1 VETIALADGD
11 LAWVFPHME
20 DPHRVVAALSGADAD
35 IRKLAD
41 HLGVRPGWTGSGLEF
56 HRAAR
61 IADLCGFAETDDVSF
76 LTELG
81 SQTLDGEQYSRGG
94 PPWEVTAEIAV
105 RCDADNDCGMHTI
118 EAWPA
123 SRHDS
128 PLEAATTLA
137 RAARWLLDRGTA
149 EPVTYW
155 REHDPSSGH
164 R

>member
-20 DPHRVVAALSGADAD
+20 DPERVLAALSAADAD
-35 IRKLAD
+35 MRKLAD
-41 HLGVRPGWTGSGLEF
+41 HLGVRPSWTGSGLEF
-56 HRAAR
+56 HRAAG
-61 IADLCGFAETDDVSF
+61 IADVCGYAETDEVSF
-76 LTELG
+76 LAELQSG
-81 SQTLDGEQYSRGG
+81 TLDAEQYSRGG

-105 RCDADNDCGMHTI
+105 RCDADNDWGMHTI

-123 SRHDS
+123 SCHDS
-128 PLEAATTLA
+128 PLEAATALA
-137 RAARWLLDRGTA
+137 HAARWLLDRGTT

-155 REHDPSSGH
+155 REHDLNRGH